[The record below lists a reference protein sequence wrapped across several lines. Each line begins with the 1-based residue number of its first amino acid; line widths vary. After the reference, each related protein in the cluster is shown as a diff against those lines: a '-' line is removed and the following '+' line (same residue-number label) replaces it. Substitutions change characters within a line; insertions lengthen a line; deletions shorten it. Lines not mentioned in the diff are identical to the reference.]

1 MDNNCGVCKTIV
13 NPGSERVK
21 AGTSVF
27 HAKCFVCKECK
38 NELES
43 FIRSKDGSLIC
54 DECDIKLN
62 ARKCFKCQLPIQS
75 TIVTARGKSFHN
87 DCFNCASCEKI
98 IKGGF
103 FFVEGEFYCSTCDA
117 KPSDKTKTPPPSVT
131 EIPPL
136 PGKSGVSLANGVEI
150 QVPNN
155 STNIIYVLNT
165 NESSN
170 CLTSS
175 GGSGSGNG
183 TSGSGGTNTGG
194 TNTSSF
200 MIHKRNNSNE
210 LNVVTPNATTTV
222 DLLTSSTTTTPTL
235 SPSTLSPSTLSPST
249 LSPPISTARFS
260 NDYLIGLQDDIYAK
274 QQQQLLLLQQQ
285 QIQIQQQLQQ
295 QQLEILQ
302 KNQSL
307 LNSSSSSSSSPSTL
321 STSSL
326 SQSQNSNTSQP
337 NINHQLSNLNISN
350 QKNDEIEKFI
360 PKINGKTLTEL
371 LKHQSFDDILGEVLS
386 KKISIYKE
394 LSKEEVTFGEVIA
407 AGASGK
413 VYKGIYKGRDVAIKV
428 YSSENFCFN
437 IEEFDREVTIMSLID
452 SDHPNFTRFYG
463 ANKQNK
469 KYLFHVSELVKSG
482 SLRDLLLDKEKPLAY
497 FTQLSIA
504 SDIAN
509 AMKHLHSI
517 GVIHRDLKSL
527 NVLITEDFTAKVIDF
542 GTSRN
547 VDLAKQMTLNLGTSC
562 YMSPELFKGNGYDET
577 CDVYAFGIV
586 LWEIISR
593 KEPYENINSWS
604 IPVLVAKGERPT
616 IPADCPS
623 EYSKLIK
630 ACWIDKS
637 KKRPSFKEICDTLKK
652 ISESLT
658 LKRNKK

>member
-1 MDNNCGVCKTIV
+1 MDSNCGVCKTIV

-21 AGTSVF
+21 AGTNVF
-27 HAKCFVCKECK
+27 HVKCFVCKECK

-43 FIRSKDGSLIC
+43 FIREKDGSLIC

-62 ARKCFKCQLPIQS
+62 ARKCFKCQLAIQS

-87 DCFNCASCEKI
+87 DCFSCASCEKI

-103 FFVEGEFYCSTCDA
+103 FFVEGEFYCSTCDT
-117 KPSDKTKTPPPSVT
+117 KPSNKPKTTISETPPS
-131 EIPPL
+131 PPL
-136 PGKSGVSLANGVEI
+136 SAKSGVSLANGVEI

-170 CLTSS
+170 CLSSS
-175 GGSGSGNG
+175 GGVSSGGGGGSGVNTT
-183 TSGSGGTNTGG
+183 TSTAAANNVTNP
-194 TNTSSF
+194 SF

-210 LNVVTPNATTTV
+210 LNVITPSATTTV

-235 SPSTLSPSTLSPST
+235 SPSTLSP
-249 LSPPISTARFS
+249 PISTNRFS
-260 NDYLIGLQDDIYAK
+260 NDYLISLQDDIYAK

-307 LNSSSSSSSSPSTL
+307 LNSTQPTI
-321 STSSL
+321 
-326 SQSQNSNTSQP
+326 QSQPQILNTSQP
-337 NINHQLSNLNISN
+337 NITQQLSNLNISN
-350 QKNDEIEKFI
+350 QKNDEIEKYI

-394 LSKEEVTFGEVIA
+394 LSKDDVTFGDVIA

-437 IEEFDREVTIMSLID
+437 IDEFDREVTIMSLID

-586 LWEIISR
+586 LWEIIAR
-593 KEPYENINSWS
+593 KEPYENVNSWS
-604 IPVLVAKGERPT
+604 IPVMVAKGERPT
-616 IPADCPS
+616 IPSDCPS

-630 ACWIDKS
+630 ACWADKP
-637 KKRPSFKEICDTLKK
+637 KKRPSFKEICDSLKK

>member
-1 MDNNCGVCKTIV
+1 MDTNNCGVCKTIV

-117 KPSDKTKTPPPSVT
+117 KPSDKTKTTTPPPS
-131 EIPPL
+131 EIPL

-170 CLTSS
+170 GLSSS
-175 GGSGSGNG
+175 GGSGNSI
-183 TSGSGGTNTGG
+183 SGSGGTNTGSS
-194 TNTSSF
+194 TSSF

-210 LNVVTPNATTTV
+210 LNVVTPTATTTV

-235 SPSTLSPSTLSPST
+235 SPSTLSP
-249 LSPPISTARFS
+249 PISTARFS
-260 NDYLIGLQDDIYAK
+260 NDYLISLQDDIYAK

-307 LNSSSSSSSSPSTL
+307 LNSSSPSPSTS
-321 STSSL
+321 STSSTSSI
-326 SQSQNSNTSQP
+326 SQSQNLNTSQP
-337 NINHQLSNLNISN
+337 NITQQLSNLNISN
-350 QKNDEIEKFI
+350 QKNGEIEKYI

-394 LSKEEVTFGEVIA
+394 LSKEEVAFGDVIA
-407 AGASGK
+407 SGASGK

-586 LWEIISR
+586 LWEIIAR

-630 ACWIDKS
+630 ACWTDKP

>member
-1 MDNNCGVCKTIV
+1 MDTNNCGVCKTIV

-43 FIRSKDGSLIC
+43 FIRAKDGSLIC

-117 KPSDKTKTPPPSVT
+117 KPSDKPKITPPPPSVT
-131 EIPPL
+131 EIPLL

-170 CLTSS
+170 CLSSS
-175 GGSGSGNG
+175 GGIGNG
-183 TSGSGGTNTGG
+183 TSGSGGSGNSISGSGGGTNTG

-210 LNVVTPNATTTV
+210 LNVVTPTATTTV

-235 SPSTLSPSTLSPST
+235 SPSTLSP
-249 LSPPISTARFS
+249 PISTARFS
-260 NDYLIGLQDDIYAK
+260 NDYLISLQDDIYAK

-307 LNSSSSSSSSPSTL
+307 LNSSTSSSSPSTL
-321 STSSL
+321 STSS
-326 SQSQNSNTSQP
+326 QNLNTSQP
-337 NINHQLSNLNISN
+337 NITQQLSNLNISN
-350 QKNDEIEKFI
+350 QKNDEIEKYI

-394 LSKEEVTFGEVIA
+394 LSKDDVTFGEVIA

-437 IEEFDREVTIMSLID
+437 IDEFDREVTIMSLID

-527 NVLITEDFTAKVIDF
+527 NVLITEDFSAKVIDF

-547 VDLAKQMTLNLGTSC
+547 VDLAKHMTLNLGTSC

-586 LWEIISR
+586 LWEIIAR

-604 IPVLVAKGERPT
+604 IPVLVAKGDRPT

-630 ACWIDKS
+630 ACWTDKP
-637 KKRPSFKEICDTLKK
+637 KKRPSFKEICETLK
-652 ISESLT
+652 
-658 LKRNKK
+658 NFKKK

>member
-1 MDNNCGVCKTIV
+1 MDNSCGVCKTEV
-13 NPGSERVK
+13 NSGGERVK
-21 AGTSVF
+21 AGNSVF

-43 FIRSKDGSLIC
+43 FIRGKDGGLIC

-87 DCFNCASCEKI
+87 DCFCCASCEKI

-103 FFVEGEFYCSTCDA
+103 FFVEGEFYCSTCDT
-117 KPSDKTKTPPPSVT
+117 KPSNKPTQPPSIENTPPSPK
-131 EIPPL
+131 L

-155 STNIIYVLNT
+155 ATNIIYVLNS
-165 NESSN
+165 NEGSN
-170 CLTSS
+170 NLTSS
-175 GGSGSGNG
+175 GSDGGGGSATNSG
-183 TSGSGGTNTGG
+183 
-194 TNTSSF
+194 SSF

-210 LNVVTPNATTTV
+210 LNVISPTITTTV
-222 DLLTSSTTTTPTL
+222 DLVTSSTTTTPTL
-235 SPSTLSPSTLSPST
+235 SPSTLSPHVSTN
-249 LSPPISTARFS
+249 RFS
-260 NDYLIGLQDDIYAK
+260 NDYLITLQEDMYAK
-274 QQQQLLLLQQQ
+274 QQQQLLQLQQQ

-307 LNSSSSSSSSPSTL
+307 LNSTPST
-321 STSSL
+321 TQPQSL
-326 SQSQNSNTSQP
+326 NTSQP
-337 NINHQLSNLNISN
+337 NINQQLSNLNISSS
-350 QKNDEIEKFI
+350 QKNEEIEKYI

-371 LKHQSFDDILGEVLS
+371 LKHQTFDDILGEVLS

-394 LSKEEVTFGEVIA
+394 LSKDDVTFGDVIA

-482 SLRDLLLDKEKPLAY
+482 SLRDLLLDKEKPLVY
-497 FTQLSIA
+497 FTQISIA

-527 NVLITEDFTAKVIDF
+527 NVLITEDYTAKVIDF

-586 LWEIISR
+586 LWEIIAR
-593 KEPYENINSWS
+593 KEPYENVNSWS
-604 IPVLVAKGERPT
+604 IPVMVSKGERPT

-630 ACWIDKS
+630 ACWTDKP
-637 KKRPSFKEICDTLKK
+637 KKRPSFKEICEVLKK
-652 ISESLT
+652 MSESLT

>member
-43 FIRSKDGSLIC
+43 FIRGKDGGLIC

-87 DCFNCASCEKI
+87 DCFCCASCEKI

-117 KPSDKTKTPPPSVT
+117 KPSNKPKTTTPTTTVSETPPS
-131 EIPPL
+131 PPL

-165 NESSN
+165 NESTN
-170 CLTSS
+170 CLSSS
-175 GGSGSGNG
+175 GGGGNSGGGGGGGNSGNG
-183 TSGSGGTNTGG
+183 ISGGINTN
-194 TNTSSF
+194 NSF

-210 LNVVTPNATTTV
+210 LNVVTPTATTTV
-222 DLLTSSTTTTPTL
+222 DLVTSSTTTTPTL
-235 SPSTLSPSTLSPST
+235 SPSTLSPPVSTT
-249 LSPPISTARFS
+249 RFS

-307 LNSSSSSSSSPSTL
+307 LNSTPSANTTTTTQL
-321 STSSL
+321 
-326 SQSQNSNTSQP
+326 QSQPLNNSQP
-337 NINHQLSNLNISN
+337 NISQQLSNLNISN
-350 QKNDEIEKFI
+350 QKNDEIEKYI
-360 PKINGKTLTEL
+360 PKINGKTITEL
-371 LKHQSFDDILGEVLS
+371 LKHQQFDDILGEVLS

-394 LSKEEVTFGEVIA
+394 LSKEDVTFGDVIA

-413 VYKGIYKGRDVAIKV
+413 VYKGIYKGKDVAIKV

-437 IEEFDREVTIMSLID
+437 IEEFDREVTIMSLINC
-452 SDHPNFTRFYG
+452 DHPNFTRFYG

-586 LWEIISR
+586 LWEIIAR

-604 IPVLVAKGERPT
+604 IPVMVAKGERPT

-630 ACWIDKS
+630 ACWADKP
-637 KKRPSFKEICDTLKK
+637 KKRPSFKEICDSLKK
-652 ISESLT
+652 LSESLT
-658 LKRNKK
+658 LKNKKK